1 MYGSVAAKAKGSSIM
16 NHQRRLDGLQQEMRQ
31 KDIELVLYGRCPN
44 YQYLTGIQ
52 VDWRL
57 APDLQLAG
65 DLIVVP
71 QDGEPVLILSGSYP
85 TSSCPF
91 ENIHPYDRSSGYMGM
106 LDAVIKGLH
115 IEVQKLGLGS
125 YLPTQAVTAAIAA
138 TKNPQLCDASH
149 LMDHLR
155 KFKEPEEIEAL
166 CKVAQLTDEV
176 MMKVVRNI
184 KEGVSQL
191 DLMLEMEMEARR
203 RGATDVSFGPW
214 ACFVKSGSSPTDQV
228 TDYPV
233 GQGLVANTAITF
245 DVGFVMNGYCS
256 DWGRSVY
263 WGTPPEDVKNAYA
276 ALRQSVVE
284 TVAEMK
290 DGSMRACDIYP
301 AIESRLD
308 ALDFGDQMRAR
319 LASSG
324 IMGHQIGT
332 EVHENPWLR
341 PDVEEPLRAGMV
353 MCIEP
358 KLWLPGEYYLR
369 LEEMVHITNNGAE
382 FLTNFDRT
390 LFEL

>member
-1 MYGSVAAKAKGSSIM
+1 MD
-16 NHQRRLDGLQQEMRQ
+16 HQRRVHGLQQEMRQ
-31 KDIELVLYGRCPN
+31 QDIDLVLYGSCPN

-57 APDLQLAG
+57 APDLQPPG
-65 DLIVVP
+65 DLLLVP
-71 QDGEPVLILSGSYP
+71 QDGDPILIVSGNYP
-85 TSSCPF
+85 TNGCS
-91 ENIHPYDRSSGYMGM
+91 IKKVHPYDRSAGYMGM
-106 LDAVIKGLH
+106 LSSIVKGLSS
-115 IEVQKLGLGS
+115 EVRKLALGS
-125 YLPTQAVTAAIAA
+125 YLPIPAVRAAIAV
-138 TKNPQLCDASH
+138 TTNPELCDASR
-149 LMDHLR
+149 LMNHLR
-155 KFKEPEEIEAL
+155 VIKEPEEVEYL
-166 CKVAQLTDEV
+166 RKVAQLTDDV
-176 MMKVVRNI
+176 MMKVVRDI
-184 KEGVSQL
+184 KEGVSQM
-191 DLMLEMEMEARR
+191 DLMLEMETQARR
-203 RGATDVSFGPW
+203 MGATDVSFGPW

-228 TDYPV
+228 TNYPIE
-233 GQGLVANTAITF
+233 QGIEANTAITF

-263 WGTPPEDVKNAYA
+263 WGTPPEDAKNAYA

-308 ALDFGDQMRAR
+308 ALGFGDQMRAR

-332 EVHENPWLR
+332 EVHENPWLK
-341 PDVEEPLRAGMV
+341 PDSKEPLRAGMV

-358 KLWLPGEYYLR
+358 KLWVPGEYYLR
-369 LEEMVHITNNGAE
+369 LEEMVHVTKTGAE
-382 FLTNFDRT
+382 FLTNFDRE